1 MTFTTGNMFNFADY
15 VMTYENGII
24 RIMRNGQYID
34 EAETQQLA
42 YALSAI
48 IINKIDNTELPICN

>member
-1 MTFTTGNMFNFADY
+1 MLNFADY

-24 RIMRNGQYID
+24 RIMRNGKYLD

-48 IINKIDNTELPICN
+48 IINKIDNTELPTWKSNLSA